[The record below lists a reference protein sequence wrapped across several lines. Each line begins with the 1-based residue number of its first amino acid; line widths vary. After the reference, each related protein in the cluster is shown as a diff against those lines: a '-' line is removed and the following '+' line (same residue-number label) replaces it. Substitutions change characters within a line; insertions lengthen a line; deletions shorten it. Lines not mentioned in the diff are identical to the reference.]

1 MSDLAIC
8 RRYAAA
14 LHAEA
19 ESAGLIET
27 VDDDVATLRDA
38 IKESRELAMLFASP
52 VINAAKKRDIIQK
65 LFAEHVS
72 DLFLRFLLLLNE
84 KGRGDLVGNVLVEY
98 RKLRNRQL
106 GIVEAEARSAME
118 LSDGEVDALKK
129 KLADQSGMDVHLHV
143 ETDASLL
150 GGVVVRVGDT
160 VYDGSLKRRLSVMRT
175 QLEGGAIHK
184 N

>member
-19 ESAGLIET
+19 DSAGLIET
-27 VDDDVATLRDA
+27 VDDDVAALRDA
-38 IKESRELAMLFASP
+38 VEKSRELALLFASP
-52 VINAAKKRDIIQK
+52 VINAGTKRTIIEK

-72 DLFLRFLLLLNE
+72 GVFLRFLLLLND
-84 KGRGDLVGNVLVEY
+84 KGRVDMIGNVLAEY

-106 GIVEAEARSAME
+106 GIVEAEARSAMK
-118 LSDGEVDALKK
+118 LSDAEVDALTK
-129 KLADQSGMDVHLHV
+129 KLADQTGSDVHLNV
-143 ETDASLL
+143 ETDSSLL
-150 GGVVVRVGDT
+150 GGVVVRIGDT
-160 VYDGSLKRRLSVMRT
+160 VYDGSLKRRLAVMRT
-175 QLEGGAIHK
+175 HLEGGAIHK